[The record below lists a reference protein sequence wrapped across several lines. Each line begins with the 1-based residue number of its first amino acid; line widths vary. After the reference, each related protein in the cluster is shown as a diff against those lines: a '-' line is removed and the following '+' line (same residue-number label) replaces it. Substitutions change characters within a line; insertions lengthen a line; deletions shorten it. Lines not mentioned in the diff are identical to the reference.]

1 MNGRWQPELL
11 GGMGAVATSLVLA
24 LGVLACAPGAAGPRA
39 APADPVREAVL
50 YAGPDREQKLLA
62 GAQREGSL
70 TWYTSHSL
78 PAAERLLRTF
88 EAKYPG
94 IKVDLFRGDGPDIL
108 SKMTEEDRAG
118 RPVVDVIETTLPTV
132 SVIQEAGLITDYYL
146 PNADAFPA
154 QAKSASSGRNVY
166 WAVDREHYISFAYNT
181 NLIPSS
187 QVPRDWNGL
196 LAPVFKNQLA
206 LPGSATGVNFV
217 GYIETFLP
225 PDYLPRLAE
234 QNVKL
239 MMISGAALGDLV
251 AKGEIA
257 ASPALFLAEV
267 LRTREAGAPVEWVP
281 IPPVTTNAGAVLIS
295 KTAPHPHAAALFA
308 TFLLGEDGHRLLAE
322 AHFGFADVDPGFPR
336 WYPGEGLTGS
346 QYEERFERWK
356 KRMTETFVR

>member
-196 LAPVFKNQLA
+196 LAPIF
-206 LPGSATGVNFV
+206 
-217 GYIETFLP
+217 
-225 PDYLPRLAE
+225 RWRCR
-234 QNVKL
+234 
-239 MMISGAALGDLV
+239 AARR
-251 AKGEIA
+251 A
-257 ASPALFLAEV
+257 
-267 LRTREAGAPVEWVP
+267 
-281 IPPVTTNAGAVLIS
+281 
-295 KTAPHPHAAALFA
+295 
-308 TFLLGEDGHRLLAE
+308 
-322 AHFGFADVDPGFPR
+322 
-336 WYPGEGLTGS
+336 
-346 QYEERFERWK
+346 
-356 KRMTETFVR
+356 